1 MRKRADREGVDL
13 LVIDTG
19 DRIEGNGLYDA
30 SDPKGL
36 YTFDIIKHQ
45 HIDVLCSG
53 NHELY
58 KANSSDNEYFQ
69 TEPDF
74 KGNYLASNLDI
85 HDTKTGEFVPLAPR
99 YKKFSTKNQGIRIVA
114 FGFMFNFQS
123 SSNNTVVTPVQ
134 DSIKQKWFQDAIHD
148 RDVDLFL
155 VTGHIGLRMEEFKMI
170 FEAIRAQRWDV
181 PIHVFG
187 GHTHIRDYAK
197 YDSTAYALE
206 SGRYMET
213 IGFASVTGLATSKNG
228 DANIAR
234 KGPTFGRR
242 YIDNN
247 LYSYY
252 HHTGLNKTSFP
263 TELGTNVTKQIAR
276 ARKELDLDSTH
287 GCAPRD
293 LWLNRAALRD
303 DASIF
308 RWLGEEVFP
317 DTFSEH
323 TKDAKPKLVITNTG
337 AIRFDIF
344 KGPFTRDTTFQV
356 TPFTSGFR
364 AIKDVS
370 YKAASRVLDVMNRNA
385 PVLQEI
391 DPSLD
396 ASTLPPPF
404 LWAQETQA
412 SHASYMADPQEPLKQ
427 DKSHSPGYTT
437 KDDAGTD
444 GDDTIHSP
452 IEYFKIPN
460 CIQTEVDYSDNDE
473 PPKSVDI
480 VYNEFLEP
488 WLILALR
495 FLGQSYDQKD
505 TLPYLGGKSLTD
517 IMADWVEE
525 HWMCNIE
532 GKFISDEL

>member
-1 MRKRADREGVDL
+1 MRKRADKEGVDL

-30 SDPKGL
+30 SDPKGR

-58 KANSSDNEYFQ
+58 KANASNNEYFQ
-69 TEPDF
+69 TEPNF

-85 HDTKTGEFVPLAPR
+85 HDSKTGELVPLAPR
-99 YKKFSTKNQGIRIVA
+99 YKKFTTKNQGIRIIA
-114 FGFMFNFQS
+114 FGFMFNFQG

-134 DSIKQKWFQDAIHD
+134 DAIKQKWFQDAIRD
-148 RDVDLFL
+148 RDIDLFL
-155 VTGHIGLRMEEFKMI
+155 VIGHIGLRMEEFKMI
-170 FEAIRAQRWDV
+170 FEAIRAQRWDA
-181 PIHVFG
+181 PIHFFG

-197 YDSTAYALE
+197 YDSQAYALE

-213 IGFASVTGLATSKNG
+213 IGFASVSGLATSKKG
-228 DANIAR
+228 GVELAR
-234 KGPTFGRR
+234 KSPSFARR

-247 LYSYY
+247 LFSYY
-252 HHTGLNKTSFP
+252 HHTGLNETTFP

-276 ARKELDLDSTH
+276 ARKELDLDSIH

-303 DASIF
+303 EASIF

-317 DTFSEH
+317 DSFSEY
-323 TKDAKPKLVITNTG
+323 TKDATPKLVITNTG

-344 KGPFTRDTTFQV
+344 KGPFTRDSSFQV
-356 TPFTSGFR
+356 TPFTTGFR
-364 AIKDVS
+364 AIKYVN
-370 YKAASRVLDVMNRNA
+370 YKIASRVLDLLNSNA
-385 PVLQEI
+385 PVLQEL

-396 ASTLPPPF
+396 ALAIAPPVS
-404 LWAQETQA
+404 WAQE
-412 SHASYMADPQEPLKQ
+412 SFINDPQEPLKH
-427 DKSHSPGYTT
+427 DKPPSPGYTT

-452 IEYFKIPN
+452 IEYFQVPN
-460 CIQTEVDYSDNDE
+460 CIQTEVDYLEKDE
-473 PPKSVDI
+473 PPKSVDLI
-480 VYNEFLEP
+480 YNEFLEP
-488 WLILALR
+488 WVILALK
-495 FLGQSYDQKD
+495 FLGQSYDKKD
-505 TLPYLGGKSLTD
+505 TLSFMDGKSLTD
-517 IMADWVEE
+517 IIADWVEE
-525 HWMCNIE
+525 HWECEIE
-532 GKFISDEL
+532 GNVVDDEL